1 MKFAAPLMVAIA
13 TMAVIVTGCASFG
26 EEFDLAAVDQL
37 QPGISTIE
45 DAKRLLGE
53 PQSVAKT
60 ANGITVYV
68 WLHSKANGLTGNSSA
83 QSASLAFGPDGKM
96 LKNSTKT
103 SVAGS

>member
-1 MKFAAPLMVAIA
+1 MKFAAPWMVVIA

-68 WLHSKANGLTGNSSA
+68 WMHSKANGLTGNSSA

-103 SVAGS
+103 SVAGT

>member
-1 MKFAAPLMVAIA
+1 MQYPTHWIA
-13 TMAVIVTGCASFG
+13 TIATIAVLVAGCASFG
-26 EEFDLAAVDQL
+26 EDFDLAAVDQL
-37 QPGISTIE
+37 QPGVSTIE
-45 DAKRLLGE
+45 DAKKLLGE

-68 WLHSKANGLTGNSSA
+68 WMHSKANGLTGNSSA